1 MFSFCEFVKSCSLIY
16 SFGLQRYYE
25 LSNEYDEFQKCSKE
39 YEKELELHLKLY
51 DEKNKDI
58 CLQNL
63 RLSNENDRLKV
74 I

>member
-1 MFSFCEFVKSCSLIY
+1 
-16 SFGLQRYYE
+16 LQRYYE